1 MPNRKTQVVT
11 CASDQVAVIQGSH
24 DLHLGFDN
32 LLEQFLE
39 LREPWHPPPPQ
50 TFRIVLKPPAS

>member
-39 LREPWHPPPPQ
+39 LREP
-50 TFRIVLKPPAS
+50 